1 MRWIFLASI
10 LSLSCTSNNSGDA
23 SATATDTYA
32 MQMSMT
38 RLPQAGVDPFR
49 VTVTL
54 TKNGVALS
62 GQTLNLTIPKGT
74 VGTVTDNG
82 DGSYQFTVTP
92 SVTGVYP
99 VTAALGS
106 SASITR
112 KAVVL
117 DTNLTGS
124 GQPMDV
130 PGDYVNTDGYEDGVT
145 ITPDGE
151 YLFVQYGPVYMSGLL
166 YHTTICA
173 SGSYS
178 IGYDLNT
185 CDGRTNSSI
194 VFNPIGP
201 YNNDYR
207 RPGFPSGPFVGGKL
221 YHVPQ
226 VVIGGVANGIVGFP
240 TMFYGFKLQS
250 DGTFAQPFKLAFNDE
265 RALNGPFGLS
275 FKMGSNGTGT
285 YLVAWNN
292 YFNDLGD
299 DKPDIYTGSITFGQD
314 NSLGTVAYS
323 GGVYSSITPNVTPV
337 SFSSHVGVQGNPHM
351 YYDTNGV
358 VKSIWTDDEQ
368 VTHDLSVYRITAGTF
383 PTGTWVKDTLPSDIN
398 TAGDENQ
405 PFFTGTKLI
414 FRRDLNIVY
423 HDYTPTNGACASGFT
438 HNDCWGPEVILI
450 GANGNTTAGQIYTV
464 GEPTVAVRG
473 GKTYLY
479 FVYIESRVNTALTGG
494 VLDYN
499 ANAGFVEIP

>member
-1 MRWIFLASI
+1 MAFYIALLASVFI
-10 LSLSCTSNNSGDA
+10 LACTGSKSGET
-23 SATATDTYA
+23 SAATDTYA
-32 MQMSMT
+32 MQMTMT
-38 RLPQAGVDPFR
+38 RLPQAGVDPFQ

-54 TKNGVALS
+54 TKNGAALS
-62 GQTLNLTIPKGT
+62 GQTLTLTIPKGT
-74 VGTVTDNG
+74 ATSVTDNG
-82 DGSYQFTVTP
+82 NGTYQFTITP

-99 VTAALGS
+99 VTASFGGT
-106 SASITR
+106 SITR
-112 KAVVL
+112 KAIVV
-117 DTNLTGS
+117 DTNFTGS

-151 YLFVQYGPVYMSGLL
+151 YLFVQYGPFYMSGILN
-166 YHTTICA
+166 HATICA
-173 SGSYS
+173 SGAYS

-185 CDGRTNSSI
+185 CDGRTNSSL

-201 YNNDYR
+201 YNSDPR
-207 RPGFPSGPFVGGKL
+207 RPGFPSGPFSGGKL

-226 VVIGGVANGIVGFP
+226 VVIGGVANGIIGFP

-250 DGTFAQPFKLAFNDE
+250 DGTFAQPFKLAFDDE

-285 YLVAWNN
+285 YVVAWNN

-299 DKPDIYTGSITFGQD
+299 DKPDIYTGSINFGQN
-314 NSLGTVAYS
+314 NSMGTVVYS
-323 GGVYSSITPNVTPV
+323 GGFFSSITPNVTPV
-337 SFSSHVGVQGNPHM
+337 SFTSHLGVQGNPHM

-368 VTHDLSVYRITAGTF
+368 VSHDLSVYRITTGTF
-383 PTGTWVKDTLPSDIN
+383 PSGTWTKDTLPSDIN
-398 TAGDENQ
+398 TAGDESQ
-405 PFFTGTKLI
+405 PFFTGEKLI
-414 FRRDLNIVY
+414 FRRDLNIVS
-423 HDYTPTNGACASGFT
+423 HAYTSTNGACASGFT
-438 HNDCWGPEVILI
+438 HNDCWGPEVILL
-450 GANGNTTAGQIYTV
+450 GANGHTTAGEIYTV

-473 GKTYLY
+473 GKTYMY
-479 FVYIESRVNTALTGG
+479 FVYIESRLNSALSGG
-494 VLDYN
+494 MLDYN